1 MYFPRHKLAIEVDE
15 KRHKEKD
22 KRKKI
27 ERDNAIKEH
36 FDCKVIIINPDEK
49 DFDVYFKTGKIYNHI
64 NKSSKISLI
73 EKVLRRLS

>member
-1 MYFPRHKLAIEVDE
+1 MK
-15 KRHKEKD
+15 KD
-22 KRKKI
+22 TKKKINLKKI

-49 DFDVYFKTGKIYNHI
+49 DFDVYLKTGKIYNHI